1 MKRKVA
7 SSATELEVLRSVKRQ
22 RSLGDSVAG
31 DHGASGGGDLR
42 FGINNNKTPKRAGG
56 ESAAGAPA
64 PPVLLP
70 EVVLLDGRGL
80 HSSTFQLNLSRF

>member
-31 DHGASGGGDLR
+31 
-42 FGINNNKTPKRAGG
+42 
-56 ESAAGAPA
+56 
-64 PPVLLP
+64 
-70 EVVLLDGRGL
+70 RGL
-80 HSSTFQLNLSRF
+80 RSSTFRLNVSTLRGIRWVHDFPPVY